1 MSYYP
6 HTVGALREK
15 LEEGFP
21 GVEPSKGLDE
31 CLPAHLLWMLD
42 EVASMDDLPKA
53 SRWIG
58 YATGRCEDLELLN
71 NQESRDLTR
80 VDVENGYK

>member
-6 HTVGALREK
+6 NTIHALREK
-15 LEEGFP
+15 LEERFVGI
-21 GVEPSKGLDE
+21 EAKSGLE

-42 EVASMDDLPKA
+42 EIDRMDDLPKA

-58 YATGRCEDLELLN
+58 YATGRCEDLELLT

>member
-6 HTVGALREK
+6 NTICALREK
-15 LEEGFP
+15 IEEGFAGTKP
-21 GVEPSKGLDE
+21 RSGLE

-42 EVASMDDLPKA
+42 EIEDMDDLPKA

-58 YATGRCEDLELLN
+58 YATGRCEDLELLT

>member
-6 HTVGALREK
+6 NTIYALREK

-21 GVEPSKGLDE
+21 GVEAESGLD

-42 EVASMDDLPKA
+42 EIEGMDDLPKA

-58 YATGRCEDLELLN
+58 WATGRCEDLELLN

>member
-1 MSYYP
+1 MNQYP
-6 HTVGALREK
+6 STTKALREK

-21 GVEPSKGLDE
+21 GVEVESGLD
-31 CLPAHLLWMLD
+31 CLQAHLLWMLD
-42 EVASMDDLPKA
+42 EIDRMDDLPKA

-58 YATGRCEDLELLN
+58 YATGRCEDLELLTN
-71 NQESRDLTR
+71 EESRDLTR